1 MNLDDG
7 STPLAEL
14 FERQKAAQALMP
26 LPSAGERR
34 ASLEAIERLLRD
46 NADALAKAVSEDF
59 GGRSSHETQLLELF
73 PSLETVRH
81 ARRHVKRWMRPERRA
96 TNLWFLPGRSR
107 VMFQPLGLVG
117 IVVPWNYPIYLAI
130 GPMASA
136 LAAGNRVLVKMSESA
151 PATGALFAKL
161 VSNRFP
167 PDQVAVV
174 NGDADVAAAFTALPF
189 DHLIFTGSTS
199 VGRHVMRA
207 AAQNLTPVTLE
218 LGGKSPA
225 IVGRG
230 FPIAEAAS
238 RVLYGKCLNAG
249 QTCVAPDYVLVPEE
263 RTEAFVAAARSTVE
277 RLYPTVASNP
287 DYTAIVN
294 ARQRDRVISLLDE
307 ARALGANVIAL
318 APAGESPLPPRKI
331 APHLVLGGRD
341 EMRVMREEI
350 FGPVLPIVAY
360 RTLDEALA
368 YVNARPRPL
377 ALYVFEN
384 DSTDVERVLS
394 GTVSGGACV
403 NETLVHLAQDNLP
416 FGGVGPSGMGRY
428 HGRDGFEALSV
439 KKSVFLQSRFNGL
452 KLFRPPYRERFE
464 TLVKFL
470 FR

>member
-1 MNLDDG
+1 G

-14 FERQKAAQALMP
+14 FERQKAAQALRP
-26 LPSAGERR
+26 LPSADERR

-81 ARRHVKRWMRPERRA
+81 ARRNVKRWMRPERRA

-161 VSNRFP
+161 VSSRFSP
-167 PDQVAVV
+167 EQVAVV

-207 AAQNLTPVTLE
+207 AAENLTPVTLE

-230 FPIAEAAS
+230 FPIEEAAS

-263 RTEAFVAAARSTVE
+263 SIDTFVAAARSTVA

-294 ARQRDRVISLLDE
+294 ARQRERVISLLDE
-307 ARALGANVIAL
+307 
-318 APAGESPLPPRKI
+318 
-331 APHLVLGGRD
+331 
-341 EMRVMREEI
+341 
-350 FGPVLPIVAY
+350 
-360 RTLDEALA
+360 
-368 YVNARPRPL
+368 
-377 ALYVFEN
+377 
-384 DSTDVERVLS
+384 
-394 GTVSGGACV
+394 
-403 NETLVHLAQDNLP
+403 
-416 FGGVGPSGMGRY
+416 
-428 HGRDGFEALSV
+428 
-439 KKSVFLQSRFNGL
+439 
-452 KLFRPPYRERFE
+452 
-464 TLVKFL
+464 
-470 FR
+470 